1 MIKQLIS
8 KLNNVPVSQMSGCTN
23 RLWRRTICLV
33 AALTTAF
40 CVSYLSTISIAA
52 AQDVPEIT
60 PEMIEAADAG
70 DAYSAYIIS
79 YDLIVKGGEENIRTA
94 LRYLDIAYEGYSK
107 AENDD
112 ERFAGSLLKMI
123 GDGHGQLNNYAVALE
138 RYRAADKVFERFMH
152 LDGVALE
159 RALNLQAQGLTMI
172 DLSRYKES
180 LTYFEAARA
189 LMIAGDGEDSVYLG
203 DTYLNEGIAL
213 EGMKRYVGSI
223 QTYNKA
229 MLHYSKA
236 YGPESAPV
244 AYAINNI
251 GWVFRRLDNFEE
263 AENWTLKA
271 LPMIDRHEGAFSDNG
286 GKVRINLGIIYHQM
300 DRTDEAIRWTMR
312 AMPYI
317 SANKSTTYDDQRWAF
332 DTLSRAMRAKGD
344 IDKAITFGKL
354 AVNAQQA
361 IRNQN
366 ADLGEAG
373 TKELRSEWSRLYEHL
388 ASLLIEQGRI
398 AEAQAVLNMEKEQEV
413 FNFLRRDASASVANT
428 TAILTDAELS
438 EEERLKQLSEFPI
451 EAAQTLFAL
460 TLKLEADTADDAEI
474 EQIFV
479 LQEALEASNATFE
492 AQVEAFLES
501 VEPTQTEG
509 LTAQFDKIESYQA
522 LLEDKGQKA
531 AILQIAAIDDKAH
544 LFLTLPNLNLHKEV
558 NVKKADLA
566 KLVFD
571 SLQLIEQRS
580 PDASAKLQELNDI
593 LFAPVREALDKS
605 ETEVVMLN
613 LNGFLRYVP
622 FAALFDGEEYLVQN
636 FAFSLYTTT
645 IPTQFSEGARE
656 RTKTAGFGVTAAHPG
671 FSPLPGVRQELEIIF
686 SGDDAQGVLEGPTA
700 LDASF
705 DEKSLKL
712 ALLKKPSILHIAS
725 HFNLKPGQEDD
736 SFLLL
741 GDGAHLKLSD
751 IRKQRA
757 LSFKGIDLV
766 TLSACQTA
774 LGGGDGS
781 EIEGFGA
788 AAQANGAGAVM
799 ASLWP
804 VADDATP
811 ILMRD
816 FYHAMIDQGLTKAE
830 ALRIAQVSMLTGN
843 QAPQLLANLERG
855 VSGRQKKKAPEA
867 SQATFAHPYFWSPF
881 VLMGNWL

>member
-1 MIKQLIS
+1 MK
-8 KLNNVPVSQMSGCTN
+8 KLHATQHRLNTAGLWHQINRQTTGFILAILFSCLFAVP
-23 RLWRRTICLV
+23 
-33 AALTTAF
+33 
-40 CVSYLSTISIAA
+40 IAS
-52 AQDVPEIT
+52 AQGVPEVT
-60 PEMIEAADAG
+60 PEMTEAADAG

-79 YDLIVKGGEENIRTA
+79 YHLLSQGGEENIRNSIPFLKTA
-94 LRYLDIAYEGYSK
+94 YDGYSS
-107 AENDD
+107 AGGDN
-112 ERFAGSLLKMI
+112 ERYAGAALKML
-123 GDGHGQLNNYAVALE
+123 GDAYSQLSNYASALE
-138 RYRAADKVFERFMH
+138 NYRTADKIFERFMH
-152 LDGVALE
+152 LDGVALD
-159 RALNLQAQGLTMI
+159 RAITLQALGLAMI
-172 DLSRYKES
+172 DLSRYEDS
-180 LTYFEAARA
+180 LPYFDAARA
-189 LMIAGDGEDSVYLG
+189 LMIISDGEDSTYLG
-203 DTYLNEGIAL
+203 DTYLNEGIAF
-213 EGMKRYVGSI
+213 EGMKRYTRSI
-223 QTYNKA
+223 ESYNEA

-251 GWVFRRLDNFEE
+251 GWVFRRIENFKE

-271 LPMIDRHEGAFSDNG
+271 LPLIDKHEGSFSDNA
-286 GKVRINLGIIYHQM
+286 GKVRINLGIIYYQM
-300 DRTDEAIRWTMR
+300 DRIDEAIRWTMR

-317 SANKSTTYDDQRWAF
+317 SANKLTTYDDQRWAF

-366 ADLGEAG
+366 ADLGDAG

-398 AEAQAVLNMEKEQEV
+398 SEAQAVLNMEKEQEV
-413 FNFLRRDASASVANT
+413 FNFLRRDASASIANT
-428 TAILTDAELS
+428 TAILTNSELT
-438 EEERLKQLSEFPI
+438 EEDRLRQLSEFPI
-451 EAAQTLFAL
+451 DSAQTLFAL
-460 TLKLEADTADDAEI
+460 TQKLEADTADDADI

-501 VEPTQTEG
+501 VEPTQTEA
-509 LTAQFDKIESYQA
+509 LSAQFDKIESYQA
-522 LLEDKGQKA
+522 LLDGKTEKA

-544 LFLTLPNLNLHKEV
+544 LFLTLPSLNLHEEV
-558 NVKKADLA
+558 SVNKTELA
-566 KLVFD
+566 QLVFD
-571 SLQLIEQRS
+571 TLQLIEQRS
-580 PDASAKLQELNDI
+580 PDAPTKLKALYDV
-593 LFAPVREALDKS
+593 LFAPVRDALDKS
-605 ETEVVMLN
+605 DVEVVMLN

-656 RTKTAGFGVTAAHPG
+656 RGKTAGFGVTAAHPG
-671 FSPLPGVRQELEIIF
+671 FSPLPGVRHELETIF
-686 SGDDAQGVLEGPTA
+686 GNANAEGVLQGPTA
-700 LDASF
+700 LDGSF

-712 ALLKKPSILHIAS
+712 ALLKKPAILHIAS
-725 HFNLKPGQEDD
+725 HFNLKPGQEND

-741 GDGAHLKLSD
+741 GDGSHLKLSE

-788 AAQANGAGAVM
+788 AAQANGAAAVM

-811 ILMRD
+811 ILMHD
-816 FYHAMIDQGLTKAE
+816 FYQAMIGQGLSKAA
-830 ALRIAQVSMLTGN
+830 ALRIAQISMLTGD
-843 QAPQLLANLERG
+843 QASQVTANLERG
-855 VSGRQKKKAPEA
+855 VAGRQKKSSAETP
-867 SQATFAHPYFWSPF
+867 QATFAHPYFWSPF

>member
-1 MIKQLIS
+1 MIKQLI
-8 KLNNVPVSQMSGCTN
+8 LNMNMAQIIRH
-23 RLWRRTICLV
+23 RLNTTRQWCRTVFQVLCL
-33 AALTTAF
+33 TITF
-40 CVSYLSTISIAA
+40 CFSCLFAVSIAS
-52 AQDVPEIT
+52 AQNVPEIT

-79 YDLIVKGGEENIRTA
+79 YNLLTKGGEENIRA
-94 LRYLDIAYEGYSK
+94 SLQYLDTAYEGYSN
-107 AENDD
+107 AEGDE
-112 ERFAGSLLKMI
+112 ERFAGAIRKMI
-123 GDGHGQLNNYAVALE
+123 GDAYGQLNNYAAALE
-138 RYRAADKVFERFMH
+138 NYRAADKIFERFMH
-152 LDGVALE
+152 IETVALD
-159 RALNLQAQGLTMI
+159 RAVNLQAQGLTMI
-172 DLSRYKES
+172 DLSRYEDS
-180 LTYFEAARA
+180 LTYFKAARA
-189 LMIAGDGEDSVYLG
+189 LMIAGDGEDSTYLG

-213 EGMKRYVGSI
+213 EGLKRYIESI
-223 QTYNKA
+223 QTYNQA

-236 YGPESAPV
+236 FGPESAHV

-251 GWVFRRLDNFEE
+251 GWVFRRIENFDE

-271 LPMIDRHEGAFSDNG
+271 LPLIDKHEGSFSDNA
-286 GKVRINLGIIYHQM
+286 GKVRINLGIIYYQM
-300 DRTDEAIRWTMR
+300 DRIDEAIRWTMR

-332 DTLSRAMRAKGD
+332 DTLSRAMRSKGD

-361 IRNQN
+361 IRDQN
-366 ADLGEAG
+366 AELGEAG
-373 TKELRSEWSRLYEHL
+373 TKELRTEWARLYEHL

-398 AEAQAVLNMEKEQEV
+398 SEAQAVLNMEKEQEV
-413 FNFLRRDASASVANT
+413 FNFLRRDASAAVTNT
-428 TAILTDAELS
+428 TALLTDAELS
-438 EEERLKQLSEFPI
+438 EEERLKRLSEFPI
-451 EAAQTLFAL
+451 AAAQTLFAL
-460 TLKLEADTADDAEI
+460 TQKLQADTASDAEI

-492 AQVEAFLES
+492 AQVEAFLQS

-509 LTAQFDKIESYQA
+509 LLAQFDKIESYQA
-522 LLEDKGQKA
+522 LLEGKAQNA

-544 LFLTLPNLNLHKEV
+544 LFLTLPNLNLHEEV
-558 NVKKADLA
+558 TVNKAELA

-580 PDASAKLQELNDI
+580 PEAPAKLKELNDI
-593 LFAPVREALDKS
+593 LFEPVRDALDKS
-605 ETEVVMLN
+605 KVEVVMLN

-645 IPTQFSEGARE
+645 IPTQFNEGARD
-656 RTKTAGFGVTAAHPG
+656 RSKTVGFGVTAGHPG
-671 FSPLPGVRQELEIIF
+671 FSPLPGVRQELETIF
-686 SGDDAQGVLEGPTA
+686 SGEDSEGVLEGPTA
-700 LDASF
+700 LDDGF

-712 ALLKKPSILHIAS
+712 ALLKKPAILHIAS

-741 GDGAHLKLSD
+741 GDGSHLKLSE
-751 IRKQRA
+751 IRKQKA

-788 AAQANGAGAVM
+788 AAQANGAAAVL

-816 FYHAMIDQGLTKAE
+816 FYHAMIVQGLTKAA
-830 ALRIAQVSMLTGN
+830 ALRIAQISMLTGN
-843 QAPQLLANLERG
+843 QASQVVATLERG
-855 VSGRQKKKAPEA
+855 VSGRQKKTTADTP
-867 SQATFAHPYFWSPF
+867 QATFAHPYFWSPF

>member
-1 MIKQLIS
+1 MNKHRTLLS
-8 KLNNVPVSQMSGCTN
+8 RFGLSG
-23 RLWRRTICLV
+23 LWRRPMHQIVTIMM
-33 AALTTAF
+33 ALIF
-40 CVSYLSTISIAA
+40 SGLCNVSVSSAEG
-52 AQDVPEIT
+52 VPEVT

-70 DAYSAYIIS
+70 DGYSAYIVGYS
-79 YDLIVKGGEENIRTA
+79 LLIKGGEENIRNA
-94 LRYLDIAYEGYSK
+94 LPYLDTAYEVYSNI
-107 AENDD
+107 EGDE
-112 ERFAGSLLKMI
+112 ERFSGNVRKMI
-123 GDGHGQLNNYAVALE
+123 GDAHSDLNNYAAALE
-138 RYRAADKVFERFMH
+138 NYRAADKIFERFMH
-152 LDGVALE
+152 IDAVALD
-159 RALNLQAQGLTMI
+159 RAIGLQAQGLAMI
-172 DLSRYKES
+172 DLSRYDES

-189 LMIAGDGEDSVYLG
+189 LFIVADGENSIYLG

-213 EGMKRYVGSI
+213 EGLKQYTKSI
-223 QTYNKA
+223 QTYNEA

-251 GWVFRRLDNFEE
+251 GWVFRRVENFEE
-263 AENWTLKA
+263 AENWTLRA
-271 LPMIDRHEGAFSDNG
+271 LPLIDKHEGAFSDNA
-286 GKVRINLGIIYHQM
+286 GKVRINLGIINYQM
-300 DRTDEAIRWTMR
+300 GRIEEAIRWTMR
-312 AMPYI
+312 AMPYM
-317 SANKSTTYDDQRWAF
+317 SANKTTTYDDQRWAF
-332 DTLSRAMRAKGD
+332 DTLSRAMRARGD
-344 IDKAITFGKL
+344 MDKAITFGKL

-413 FNFLRRDASASVANT
+413 FNFLRRDASASVNNT
-428 TAILTDAELS
+428 TAILTDLELS
-438 EEERLKQLSEFPI
+438 EEERLRQLSEYPI

-460 TLKLEADTADDAEI
+460 TQKLEADTATDEDI

-479 LQEALEASNATFE
+479 LQEALEASNAKFE
-492 AQVEAFLES
+492 AQVAAFLES
-501 VEPTQTEG
+501 VEPARSET

-522 LLEDKGQKA
+522 LLEGKAERA

-544 LFLTLPNLNLHKEV
+544 LFLTLPSLNLHEQV
-558 NVKKADLA
+558 TVKKSDLA
-566 KLVFD
+566 QLVFD
-571 SLQLIEQRS
+571 TLQLIEQRS
-580 PDASAKLQELNDI
+580 PDAPNKLKALYDI
-593 LFAPVREALDKS
+593 LFEPVRDALEKA
-605 ETEVVMLN
+605 EVEVVMLN

-622 FAALFDGEEYLVQN
+622 FAALFDGDEYLVQN
-636 FAFSLYTTT
+636 FAFSLYTTA
-645 IPTQFSEGARE
+645 IPTQFDEGNRE
-656 RTKTAGFGVTAAHPG
+656 VGKTAGFGVTAAHPG
-671 FSPLPGVRQELEIIF
+671 FSPLPGVRQELETIF
-686 SGDDAQGVLEGPTA
+686 GGDDVAGVLQGPTA
-700 LDASF
+700 LDDGF

-712 ALLKKPSILHIAS
+712 ALLKKPAILHIAS
-725 HFNLKPGQEDD
+725 HFNLKPGQEND

-741 GDGAHLKLSD
+741 GDGSHLKLSE

-788 AAQANGAGAVM
+788 AAQANGAAAVM

-816 FYHAMIDQGLTKAE
+816 FYQAMINQGHTKAE
-830 ALRIAQVSMLTGN
+830 ALRIAQISMLTGDE
-843 QAPQLLANLERG
+843 ASTVAASLERG
-855 VSGRQKKKAPEA
+855 ISGRQKNKKTEVA
-867 SQATFAHPYFWSPF
+867 QVTFAHPYFWSPF

>member
-1 MIKQLIS
+1 MNIVHSIQYG
-8 KLNNVPVSQMSGCTN
+8 PTN
-23 RLWRRTICLV
+23 MHKWYWSVCRAICLAIAIGFSSLLAVSVSV
-33 AALTTAF
+33 AEDA
-40 CVSYLSTISIAA
+40 
-52 AQDVPEIT
+52 PETT
-60 PEMIEAADAG
+60 PEMIEAAQAG
-70 DAYSAYIIS
+70 DAYSAYIVS
-79 YDLIVKGGEENIRTA
+79 YNLLTAGGEKNIRNS
-94 LRYLDIAYEGYSK
+94 LRYLAIAYEGYSNN
-107 AENDD
+107 EGDE
-112 ERFAGSLLKMI
+112 ERFAGSILKMI
-123 GDGHGQLNNYAVALE
+123 GDAQSQLNNYAAALKN
-138 RYRAADKVFERFMH
+138 YRAADKVFERFSHVEM
-152 LDGVALE
+152 VPLE
-159 RALNLQAQGLTMI
+159 RAVNLQAQGLAMI
-172 DLSRYKES
+172 DLSRYDES
-180 LTYFEAARA
+180 LNYFIAARA
-189 LMIAGDGEDSVYLG
+189 LMIANVGEDSPFVG

-213 EGMKRYVGSI
+213 EGLERYIESI

-229 MLHYSKA
+229 ILHYSESF
-236 YGPESAPV
+236 GPDSAQV

-251 GWVFRRLDNFEE
+251 GWVYRRIENFDE

-271 LPMIDRHEGAFSDNG
+271 LPLIDKHEGAFSDNG
-286 GKVRINLGIIYHQM
+286 GKVRINLGIINYLM
-300 DRTDEAIRWTMR
+300 DRPDEAIRWTMR

-366 ADLGEAG
+366 ADLGDAG
-373 TKELRSEWSRLYEHL
+373 TKDLRSEWSRLYEHL

-413 FNFLRRDASASVANT
+413 FNFLRRDANASVKNT
-428 TAILTDAELS
+428 TAVLTNAELS
-438 EEERLKQLSEFPI
+438 EEERLEKLSKYPI

-460 TLKLEADTADDAEI
+460 TQKLEADAASDTEI

-479 LQEALEASNATFE
+479 LQEALEASNTTFE

-509 LTAQFDKIESYQA
+509 LSAQFDKIESYQA
-522 LLEDKGQKA
+522 LLEGKAEKA

-544 LFLTLPNLNLHKEV
+544 LFLTLPNLNLHEEV
-558 NVKKADLA
+558 SVNKAELA
-566 KLVFD
+566 QLVFD

-580 PDASAKLQELNDI
+580 PQAPKKLKALNDI
-593 LFAPVREALDKS
+593 LFDPVRAALDKS
-605 ETEVVMLN
+605 GVEVVMLN

-622 FAALFDGEEYLVQN
+622 FAALFDGDEYLVQN

-645 IPTQFSEGARE
+645 IPTQFTEGTRE
-656 RTKTAGFGVTAAHPG
+656 RSKTAGFGVTAAHPG
-671 FSPLPGVRQELEIIF
+671 FSPLPGVRQELETIF
-686 SGDDAQGVLEGPTA
+686 AGDDAEGVLEGPTA
-700 LDASF
+700 LDDNF

-712 ALLKKPSILHIAS
+712 ALLKKPAILHIAS

-741 GDGAHLKLSD
+741 GDGSHLKLSE

-788 AAQANGAGAVM
+788 AAQANGAAAVM

-811 ILMRD
+811 ILMHD
-816 FYHAMIDQGLTKAE
+816 FYHAMIVSGHTKAE
-830 ALRIAQVSMLTGN
+830 ALRIAQISMLTGDHTS
-843 QAPQLLANLERG
+843 QVVANLERG
-855 VSGRQKKKAPEA
+855 ASGRQKKKKADR
-867 SQATFAHPYFWSPF
+867 QQVTFAHPYFWSPF